1 MGNTRRKIER
11 LLVIFIFLS
20 PLSVIPTA
28 IFGWEAGKKSE
39 EKLEGNTD
47 FDLSIKGGNI
57 SLSAKDASLK
67 EILREIGRKM
77 KVEVVGYMP
86 EGEKVSVEFDKLSI
100 VEALE
105 KLVINYGY
113 IMDSEGGERKIVKI
127 IVLPRGKE
135 TMPSTFS
142 TREFISTR
150 ESNNIS
156 EGGDR
161 GGISTGESINI
172 SGGDGDG

>member
-11 LLVIFIFLS
+11 LLLVFVFIS
-20 PLSVIPTA
+20 PLSVIPTTL
-28 IFGWEAGKKSE
+28 FGSETGEKTE
-39 EKLEGNTD
+39 EKLERNTD

-67 EILREIGRKM
+67 EVLKEIGRKM

-86 EGEKVSVEFDKLSI
+86 EEEKVSVEFDKLSI

-105 KLVINYGY
+105 KLAINYGY
-113 IMDSEGGERKIVKI
+113 ITESEGGEKKIVKI

-135 TMPSTFS
+135 TMPYRST
-142 TREFISTR
+142 TN
-150 ESNNIS
+150 ESKYPT
-156 EGGDR
+156 GGDR
-161 GGISTGESINI
+161 
-172 SGGDGDG
+172 SGGDSRGGGGEGGG